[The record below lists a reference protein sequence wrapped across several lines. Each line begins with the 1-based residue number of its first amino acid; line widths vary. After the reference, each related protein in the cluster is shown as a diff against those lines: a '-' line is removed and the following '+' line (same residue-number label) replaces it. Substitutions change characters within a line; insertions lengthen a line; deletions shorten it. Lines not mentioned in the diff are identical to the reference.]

1 MFDSLTQKFEIIFRK
16 LRGHGRLTEENI
28 GEALREV
35 RLALLEADV
44 HFRVVKDFLEG
55 VKQEAVGKE
64 VLESLSPGQQVI
76 KVVYSRLLGLLGE
89 TESKLQL
96 GPSRPSIVMLVG
108 LQGSGKTTSAG
119 KLALHLRKQAKKE
132 SLLVAADIYRPAAI
146 EQLKVLGRQLGFPV
160 FEGKGDPSLIVQDAL
175 SFARSEGFEVVIL
188 DTAGRLHIDQEMM
201 QELKRIKAL
210 AKPAE
215 ILMVADAMTGQ
226 DAVKSASSFD
236 AELDLSGIILTK
248 LDGDAK
254 GGAALSVRAITG
266 KPIKFVGVGEK
277 LDALEVFFPERMA
290 SRILGMGDIL
300 TLVEKAEQAFDQK
313 KAIDFQK
320 KLRSESFTLE
330 DFKEQLQSLKAMGP
344 LDQLVKM
351 IPGLSRM
358 APAGALETDQS
369 EIKQMEAIIDSMTPE
384 ERRHIEIIDG
394 NRRRRIAQGS
404 GTTVTEVNKLLKSF
418 AQMQK
423 ALRQWSKGGKRLGGF
438 RLPISF

>member
-1 MFDSLTQKFEIIFRK
+1 MFDSLTQRFEIIFRK

-44 HFRVVKDFLEG
+44 HFKVVKDFLEE
-55 VKQEAVGKE
+55 VKQEAIGKE

-76 KVVYSRLLGLLGE
+76 KVVYNRLVSLLGE
-89 TESKLQL
+89 RESKLQFKTS
-96 GPSRPSIVMLVG
+96 PPSILMLVG
-108 LQGSGKTTSAG
+108 LQGSGKTTSAA
-119 KLALHLRKQAKKE
+119 KLALSLRRQAKKE
-132 SLLVAADIYRPAAI
+132 SLLVAADVYRPAAI
-146 EQLKVLGRQLGFPV
+146 EQLKILGRQLDFPV
-160 FEGKGDPSLIVQDAL
+160 FAGDGDPPSIVQEAL
-175 SFARSEGFEVVIL
+175 SLARSENFDVVIL

-201 QELKRIKAL
+201 EELKQIKAL
-210 AKPAE
+210 VKPAE

-254 GGAALSVRAITG
+254 GGAALSIRAITG

-277 LDALEVFFPERMA
+277 LDALEVFFPDRMA

-300 TLVEKAEQAFDQK
+300 TLVEKAEEAFDRGKSVELQE
-313 KAIDFQK
+313 
-320 KLRSESFTLE
+320 KLRSDSFTLE
-330 DFKEQLQSLKAMGP
+330 DFKDQLQSLKSMGP

-351 IPGLSRM
+351 IPGLSRI
-358 APAGALETDQS
+358 APLGELESDHS
-369 EIKQMEAIIDSMTPE
+369 EIKQMEAIINSMTAE
-384 ERRHIEIIDG
+384 ERRRTEIIDG
-394 NRRRRIAQGS
+394 SRRRRIAQGS

-423 ALRQWSKGGKRLGGF
+423 ALRQLSKGGKRLGGF
-438 RLPISF
+438 RLPMPF